1 MTTLIHSATPL
12 SVAELNLRA
21 LDDWRR
27 AARCVSARWDVYLL
41 AERDACG
48 NAFSAYLT
56 ALDTEEAAAEELA
69 HLTLR
74 AAA

>member
-1 MTTLIHSATPL
+1 
-12 SVAELNLRA
+12 
-21 LDDWRR
+21 
-27 AARCVSARWDVYLL
+27 VSARWDVYLL